1 MSLKKKI
8 RDNNDKKVLKQMFGK
23 EPKHRCSKCH
33 RFSLFNYNDPKL
45 KPFNGCVM
53 CYLIEETRKER
64 ENNEGTEQGIDIK
77 QTNPGE

>member
-8 RDNNDKKVLKQMFGK
+8 RDNNDK

-53 CYLIEETRKER
+53 CYLIAETRKER
-64 ENNEGTEQGIDIK
+64 AENEKRGNSK
-77 QTNPGE
+77 QDNSRE